1 MIIGIVTTWFERGAA
16 YVSKNYK
23 ELLEEAGHIVYIFAR
38 GGESENSLYSEKWN
52 ENYVTRS
59 SKFLDST
66 IEKRKFSDWIKKRK
80 IETVLFNEQRDFEIL
95 VWMKKKFPEVKTGAY
110 VDFYTENMLPWFL
123 LYDFLICNTKRHM
136 QAMKHHPQKFYIRW
150 GTDINLFHPTD
161 HTHEVLTFFHSAGMS
176 TRKGTDILVEAF
188 IKGELY
194 KNSKLLIHTQIPVEK
209 LCSYKKKELEEY
221 GIEVIQK
228 TVTAPG
234 LYYMGDVYVYPAR
247 LDGLGLTMYE
257 ALASGMPMITSD
269 FPPMNEVGMEEFVKR
284 VKIANHYCRWD
295 AYYFPMVECNISEL
309 IEAMKWYIS
318 HPQSLESQKNKARAY
333 AEDFYD
339 LHKQRDDVSKI
350 FVDSKIRP
358 LDLKLVSKLKKN
370 KTKNNPFVSY
380 WYNWR
385 FVHDMVKR
393 GKGN

>member
-1 MIIGIVTTWFERGAA
+1 
-16 YVSKNYK
+16 
-23 ELLEEAGHIVYIFAR
+23 
-38 GGESENSLYSEKWN
+38 
-52 ENYVTRS
+52 
-59 SKFLDST
+59 
-66 IEKRKFSDWIKKRK
+66 
-80 IETVLFNEQRDFEIL
+80 
-95 VWMKKKFPEVKTGAY
+95 
-110 VDFYTENMLPWFL
+110 
-123 LYDFLICNTKRHM
+123 M